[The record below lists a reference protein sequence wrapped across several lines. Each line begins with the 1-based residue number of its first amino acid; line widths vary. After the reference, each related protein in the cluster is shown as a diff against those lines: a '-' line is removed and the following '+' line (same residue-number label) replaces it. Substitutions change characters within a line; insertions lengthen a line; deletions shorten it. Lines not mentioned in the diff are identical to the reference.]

1 MCKTGIFIWILGE
14 LVEVSEDE
22 SGDEDD
28 DDEEGNAEDE
38 EAYAQE
44 QNAKLEQ
51 EKAAI
56 LSNHTMIQ
64 GVGVQ
69 TH

>member
-1 MCKTGIFIWILGE
+1 M
-14 LVEVSEDE
+14 EVSEDD
-22 SGDEDD
+22 SGDEDAEF
-28 DDEEGNAEDE
+28 EEGNAEDE

-64 GVGVQ
+64 GVGLQ
-69 TH
+69 THSVHILKQTFSDL